1 MMKTAFDAIQNERL
15 KRNVKIADL
24 FRKVDG
30 DGTMN
35 IDKRELYEM
44 FSAMG
49 LTKIGINEHISAEIF
64 DMMDVDQSG
73 SVSIAEFT
81 AQFN

>member
-1 MMKTAFDAIQNERL
+1 
-15 KRNVKIADL
+15 
-24 FRKVDG
+24 
-30 DGTMN
+30 
-35 IDKRELYEM
+35 M